1 MNCFNEL
8 IKFRSFCEANYT
20 GALVESF
27 VEINTIMLAHLANDN
42 ELTGYQYGQ
51 NLIENATQNVITD
64 ISTSAGT
71 LTVNSLVEHLAFR
84 GNFNNL
90 PLSNGGVILRQNN
103 NSLLSKIKVE
113 SINVKPLFDGAFIIV
128 LNDGAE
134 YEYPAVAVNGVEQTI
149 PINFETSSK
158 SVQIY
163 AKDTTQLFAKIDATK
178 TTCGS
183 CNNKRYNITAQPIV
197 NKAPSNIYSTVIPT
211 AYLICDA
218 ENMLCLSLI
227 NPQIKAQII
236 KAIALQV
243 GINFYNR
250 FMLSNRFN
258 DTTLNVNK
266 DAVETYHNTL
276 VGMYQEL
283 MFGVN
288 YATGV
293 AKTNVNPLT
302 EAIKNNLLGQKDI
315 CLSCNTIIK
324 SATAIF

>member
-1 MNCFNEL
+1 MKCFENI
-8 IKFRSFCEANYT
+8 IKFRNYCDTGYT
-20 GALVESF
+20 GLFVESF
-27 VEINTIMLAHLANDN
+27 VEINTVMLSHLANDN
-42 ELTGYQYGQ
+42 ELTGKQYGQ
-51 NLIENATQNVITD
+51 NLIDSAVQNVITD

-71 LTVNSLVEHLAFR
+71 LTVNSVVEQLALR
-84 GNFNNL
+84 GNFNSL
-90 PLSNGGVILRQNN
+90 QLANGGLVLRQNN

-113 SINVKPLFDGAFIIV
+113 SVNVKPLFDGAFIMV
-128 LNDGAE
+128 LNDGTE
-134 YEYPAVAVNGVEQTI
+134 YEYPAIAVNGVEQTI
-149 PINFETSSK
+149 QIDFETANK
-158 SVQIY
+158 SIQIY
-163 AKDTTQLFAKIDATK
+163 AKDTTQLFAKIDVTK

-183 CNNKRYNITAQPIV
+183 CNGQKYNLVAQPLI
-197 NKAPSNIYSTVIPT
+197 NKTPSNIYSTVLPT

-218 ENMLCLSLI
+218 ENLICLALI
-227 NPQIKAQII
+227 NPQIKAQVI

-258 DTTLNVNK
+258 DTTLNINK

-283 MFGVN
+283 MFGIN

-293 AKTNVNPLT
+293 AKTNVKPLT

-324 SATAIF
+324 SATAVF